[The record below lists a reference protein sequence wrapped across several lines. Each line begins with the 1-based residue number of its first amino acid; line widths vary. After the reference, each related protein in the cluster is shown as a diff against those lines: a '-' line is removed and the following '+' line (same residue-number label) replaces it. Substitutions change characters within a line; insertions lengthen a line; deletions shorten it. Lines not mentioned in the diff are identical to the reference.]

1 VWEKSFHYPIS
12 QFNGIIKILRYEK
25 KPLYLFIGGDI
36 DNLKSGLLTEVPI
49 DDNKYEGFY
58 KKSITIK

>member
-1 VWEKSFHYPIS
+1 MQEKSFHYPIS

-25 KPLYLFIGGDI
+25 KPLYLFIEGDI
-36 DNLKSGLLTEVPI
+36 DNLKSGLLTEVTI
-49 DDNKYEGFY
+49 DDNKYEGIY

>member
-1 VWEKSFHYPIS
+1 VREKSFHYPIS

-25 KPLYLFIGGDI
+25 KPLYLFIEGDI

-49 DDNKYEGFY
+49 DDNKYEGIY